1 MDLLSTHVAG
11 VRVPR
16 GGDKVYKDE
25 CSFSFDTP
33 ESDGGLF
40 VCLSTFLGFSR
51 EFVELH
57 YRKTGHTLYLNIQR
71 RRIEEPTV
79 EKAEDAPPNKKP
91 TKMALGIEGGFDL
104 DEEPL
109 ATYEEENSIVILPS
123 FTTIPLPCPDLPP
136 KIQES
141 VAGILAAES
150 ASKME
155 AIAAWEG
162 EERFISKFSGTNRR
176 TFNVL
181 AKCFS

>member
-91 TKMALGIEGGFDL
+91 TKMALGKEVN
-104 DEEPL
+104 PL
-109 ATYEEENSIVILPS
+109 GCLSLSLCAFLCVSVCICVC
-123 FTTIPLPCPDLPP
+123 PLVGWLFGP
-136 KIQES
+136 
-141 VAGILAAES
+141 AERS
-150 ASKME
+150 C
-155 AIAAWEG
+155 
-162 EERFISKFSGTNRR
+162 RN
-176 TFNVL
+176 L
-181 AKCFS
+181 